1 MEMLLDAHTTETFTI
16 TRGTPPAE
24 ASLFPAKSTPL
35 LETAEIPAT
44 HPAWHPTPSQ
54 KEAIQKLHL
63 SANVFSRVG
72 DRKLAG
78 FSPACRRLLMI
89 GASGAGKSAVAREF
103 ARQRDLRMLVLDGGS
118 WIVAG
123 SQKTATLRLVLDFI
137 RATPIS
143 DGNAESQPQGIEGA
157 VFIDEICKLVP
168 KPAALADSGWN
179 MSVWAECIGLLESDS
194 RLLTHGW
201 SQLDVERFRS
211 RWLIL
216 AGGAFQLALQEVRQA
231 SGRGTLGF
239 SPSSS
244 AKATHSA
251 QIANY
256 LPEEILSRFCD
267 PILLEPPSR
276 KDLCNAIG
284 RIHGELG
291 IPLSRPLSELLDEA
305 VKASGGMRWVE
316 HYLCS
321 LLSEHPY
328 AVRPTP
334 GPDKPAS
341 VPRAYDLL
349 GADYA
354 AQAKTV
360 SELSIRLRTCLGMI
374 YARLSSFLSS
384 EKQERVRSLGGLLC
398 DPQVGE
404 SIVAAIEACALLQT
418 VGPAFDQGIEDLATW
433 RSMGWKGITEQS
445 YLLEQLGLTATWVEA
460 WSLGR
465 TVLDY
470 HFRFSQASKQGC
482 FR

>member
-1 MEMLLDAHTTETFTI
+1 MEMLLDAHTTETFTT

-24 ASLFPAKSTPL
+24 ASLFPAKSTPP

-216 AGGAFQLALQEVRQA
+216 AGGAFQLALQ
-231 SGRGTLGF
+231 
-239 SPSSS
+239 
-244 AKATHSA
+244 
-251 QIANY
+251 
-256 LPEEILSRFCD
+256 
-267 PILLEPPSR
+267 
-276 KDLCNAIG
+276 
-284 RIHGELG
+284 
-291 IPLSRPLSELLDEA
+291 
-305 VKASGGMRWVE
+305 
-316 HYLCS
+316 
-321 LLSEHPY
+321 
-328 AVRPTP
+328 
-334 GPDKPAS
+334 
-341 VPRAYDLL
+341 
-349 GADYA
+349 
-354 AQAKTV
+354 
-360 SELSIRLRTCLGMI
+360 
-374 YARLSSFLSS
+374 
-384 EKQERVRSLGGLLC
+384 
-398 DPQVGE
+398 
-404 SIVAAIEACALLQT
+404 
-418 VGPAFDQGIEDLATW
+418 
-433 RSMGWKGITEQS
+433 
-445 YLLEQLGLTATWVEA
+445 
-460 WSLGR
+460 
-465 TVLDY
+465 
-470 HFRFSQASKQGC
+470 
-482 FR
+482 

>member
-1 MEMLLDAHTTETFTI
+1 MITAPTALHRET
-16 TRGTPPAE
+16 PSAE
-24 ASLFPAKSTPL
+24 PSLFLAKPAPTP
-35 LETAEIPAT
+35 ETDEIPSA

-54 KEAIQKLHL
+54 QTALQALHL
-63 SANVFSRVG
+63 SADVFSRVG

-103 ARQRDLRMLVLDGGS
+103 ARERDLRMLVLDGGS

-143 DGNAESQPQGIEGA
+143 DGNADSQSQGIEGA
-157 VFIDEICKLVP
+157 VFVDEICKLVP

-216 AGGAFQLALQEVRQA
+216 GGGAFQLALQEVRQA

-328 AVRPTP
+328 AVRSTP
-334 GPDKPAS
+334 GPEKPAS
-341 VPRAYDLL
+341 VPRAYDIL

-354 AQAKTV
+354 AQAITDPIPISEVGNVWIPWQYQIDTGV
-360 SELSIRLRTCLGMI
+360 SYVNKGFS
-374 YARLSSFLSS
+374 ARITFFNITD
-384 EKQERVRSLGGLLC
+384 QQNFATGGYIS
-398 DPQVGE
+398 G
-404 SIVAAIEACALLQT
+404 S
-418 VGPAFDQGIEDLATW
+418 DQHH
-433 RSMGWKGITEQS
+433 
-445 YLLEQLGLTATWVEA
+445 
-460 WSLGR
+460 GR
-465 TVLDY
+465 TGQ
-470 HFRFSQASKQGC
+470 RAGQA
-482 FR
+482 